1 MAWNQPGGGGN
12 KDPWGNSGGK
22 GGGGD
27 GGPPDLDEAFRKFRD
42 KLKGLFGGK
51 SRPLRSVNSGG
62 DGGGGNDNSGSSES
76 GGGDG
81 VPEKAA
87 WGVLGLIVLG
97 WLASGFYIVD
107 APERG
112 VVTRFGEYYATTGP
126 GPHWHVP
133 WPVHHVE
140 TVNVDRNRTIPLPTQ
155 LILTR
160 DENLVRIDLTVQYDV
175 RDAHDFLFNVRQP
188 EQTLAETIESVIR
201 EAVGRQDLDF
211 VITEGRRELADVTED
226 WIQEIMDHYNAG
238 LNIQTVNLQQAQPPE
253 QVQPAFEDAIMAR
266 EDRERIINEAQA
278 VRNELI
284 PEARGDA
291 ARFLEEAEA
300 YRVRTVE
307 GARGDAARFTSVL
320 EEFAQA
326 PEVARTRLYLD
337 TMERV
342 FSDTGKVMIS
352 GEGDGSNL
360 IYLPLDGM
368 LGGAAR
374 GLEFEEQYGVQV
386 PRGVAGGAA
395 DTGSGSSLR
404 GDRHRTTRSSN

>member
-12 KDPWGNSGGK
+12 KDPWGNRG

-27 GGPPDLDEAFRKFRD
+27 GGPPDLDEALRKLRD
-42 KLKGLFGGK
+42 KVKGVFGGG
-51 SRPLRSVNSGG
+51 SRKPLRSVDGGGSGDDGGGAGG
-62 DGGGGNDNSGSSES
+62 DGI
-76 GGGDG
+76 
-81 VPEKAA
+81 PEKAA
-87 WGVLGLIVLG
+87 WGILGLIILG

-112 VVTRFGEYYATTGP
+112 VVTRFGAYHATTGP
-126 GPHWHVP
+126 GPHWHLP
-133 WPVHHVE
+133 WPIHHVE
-140 TVNVDRNRTIPLPTQ
+140 TVNVDRNRTMPLPTQ

-160 DENLVRIDLTVQYDV
+160 DENLVRVDLTVQYNV
-175 RDAHDFLFNVRQP
+175 RDARDFLFNVREP
-188 EQTLAETIESVIR
+188 EATLDESIESVVR
-201 EAVGRQDLDF
+201 EVVGRQDLDF
-211 VITEGRRELADVTED
+211 VITEGRRELGDLTQE
-226 WIQEIMDHYNAG
+226 WIQEIMDRYDSGIN
-238 LNIQTVNLQQAQPPE
+238 LQTVNLQQAQPPE

-291 ARFLEEAEA
+291 ARLLEEAEA

-307 GARGDAARFTSVL
+307 GARGDSARFTSVL
-320 EEFAQA
+320 EEYALA
-326 PEVARTRLYLD
+326 PEVARTRLYLE
-337 TMERV
+337 TMEEV
-342 FSDTGKVMIS
+342 FGETGKVLIS

-368 LGGAAR
+368 IGAGTR
-374 GLEFEEQYGVQV
+374 GLQFEEQHGIQV

-395 DTGSGSSLR
+395 ETSPRDSIR
-404 GDRHRTTRSSN
+404 GDRYRTTRSSN